1 MTTSIWKAK
10 ADNLKYPTL
19 EENIEVDVAI
29 VGGGITGITTAYLL
43 ANTGIKVAV
52 LESMEIGGGTTAGST
67 GNLYTMVDNRLH
79 HIQAKFDK
87 DTARTVAQSRTA
99 AVDLIEELIQKHK
112 LDCSFKRQPWILYT
126 ETGEEKKILQKTKKT
141 LQDFGLE
148 VEELQSLPL
157 PFPVHSAIKVENQAQ
172 FNPAA
177 FVAGLAQE
185 IDQNRCRIYE
195 NTPVHHIEKGS
206 LHTLLT
212 PNGKVTASKVVLAT
226 HSPKGVYALHTAIY
240 PHREYALAVKLKSGE
255 YPEGIFWSTSST
267 THPSLR
273 SYDTADGRFLIT
285 VGYHH
290 KVGQEDPEK
299 DYFGDL
305 EKNLRKNYD
314 VEEVVYK
321 WSAQHYKPADGLPY
335 IGESSD
341 DNIYIATGFST
352 DGLTYGVVS
361 AMIFRDLLTGK
372 ENKWAETYKAK
383 RFTPLKSAKPFIKEN
398 LNVLKEYL
406 KDIPGKADA
415 EMFSDV
421 RKGEGKIVEMK
432 DEKWAV
438 HRDEDGKLCVA
449 SAVCTHMDCIVN
461 WNNEEKTWDCPC
473 HGSRFKPTGEVI
485 EGPAFSPLDK
495 RQINPEK

>member
-10 ADNLKYPTL
+10 ASNNHYPPL
-19 EENIEVDVAI
+19 QGQLEVDIAI
-29 VGGGITGITTAYLL
+29 VGGGITGITSAYLL
-43 ANTGIKVAV
+43 AKSGVRVAV
-52 LESMEIGGGTTAGST
+52 LESMQVGGGTTAGST

-87 DTARTVAQSRTA
+87 QTARTVAESRTA
-99 AVDLIEELIQKHK
+99 AVDFIEQLT
-112 LDCSFKRQPWILYT
+112 LDYDIECSFKRQPWILYT
-126 ETGEEKKILQKTKKT
+126 ESGEEKKIIQKTKEA
-141 LQDFGLE
+141 LRDFGLE

-157 PFPVHSAIKVENQAQ
+157 PFQIDSAIKVENQAQ

-177 FVAGLAQE
+177 FVSGLAQNIE
-185 IDQNRCRIYE
+185 KDRCKIFE

-206 LHTLLT
+206 PHILHT
-212 PNGKVTASKVVLAT
+212 PNGKVTAGKVILAT
-226 HSPKGVYALHTAIY
+226 HSPKGVYALHSKLF
-240 PHREYALAVKLKSGE
+240 PHREYALAAKLKSGE
-255 YPEGIFWSTSST
+255 YPEGIFWSTDSK

-273 SYDTADGRFLIT
+273 SYDTADGKYLIT

-290 KVGQEDPEK
+290 KVGQEDPQK

-305 EKNLRKNYD
+305 EKNLRRIYD

-341 DNIYIATGFST
+341 DNIYVATGFST

-361 AMIFRDLLTGK
+361 AMIFKDLLTGK
-372 ENKWAETYKAK
+372 ENKWAKTYDAK

-406 KDIPGKADA
+406 KDIPGKAEA
-415 EMFSDV
+415 GMFSEV
-421 RKGEGKIVEMK
+421 KKGEGKIIEMK

-438 HRDEDGKLCVA
+438 HRDEDGKLCAA

-473 HGSRFKPTGEVI
+473 HGSRFRPTGEVI

>member
-1 MTTSIWKAK
+1 MTESIWKAK
-10 ADNLKYPTL
+10 ASNPKYPTL
-19 EENIEVDVAI
+19 EKDIEVEVAI
-29 VGGGITGITTAYLL
+29 VGGGITGITSAYLI
-43 ANTGIKVAV
+43 AQKGIKVAV

-87 DTARTVAQSRTA
+87 KTAAKVSESRTA
-99 AVDLIEELIQKHK
+99 AVDLIEDIIRKYSIE
-112 LDCSFKRQPWILYT
+112 CSFKRQPWVLYT
-126 ETGEEKKILQKTKKT
+126 ETGEEKEILEKTKET
-141 LQDFGLE
+141 LLDLGLE
-148 VEELQSLPL
+148 VQEQNSLPL
-157 PFPVHSAIKVENQAQ
+157 PFPIHSAIKVENQAQ
-172 FNPAA
+172 FNPAE
-177 FVAGLAQE
+177 FVAGLAQN
-185 IDQNRCRIYE
+185 IDVQQCQIFE
-195 NTPVHHIEKGS
+195 NSPVYHIEKGS
-206 LHTLLT
+206 PHILHT
-212 PNGKVTASKVVLAT
+212 PSGKVKANKVILAT
-226 HSPKGVYALHTAIY
+226 HTPKGVYALQTALY
-240 PHREYALAVKLKSGE
+240 PHREYALAAKLKTGE
-255 YPEGIFWSTSST
+255 YPDGIFWSTESKA
-267 THPSLR
+267 HPSLR
-273 SYDTADGRFLIT
+273 SYETAEGKFLIT

-290 KVGQEDPEK
+290 KVGQEDPKK

-314 VEEVVYK
+314 VEEVMYK

-341 DNIYIATGFST
+341 DNIYLATGFST

-361 AMIFRDLLTGK
+361 AMIFRDLLSGAK
-372 ENKWAETYKAK
+372 NNWAEIYKAR

-406 KDIPGKADA
+406 KDIPGKADKEA
-415 EMFSDV
+415 FSDV
-421 RKGEGKIVEMK
+421 KKGEGKIVEMN

-438 HRDEDGKLCVA
+438 HRDQEGRLCAA

-495 RQINPEK
+495 RKINPEN

>member
-10 ADNLKYPTL
+10 ASNPEFPGL
-19 EENIEVDVAI
+19 EQDIEVDVAI

-43 ANTGIKVAV
+43 AKKGIQVAV
-52 LESMEIGGGTTAGST
+52 LESMEVGGGTTAGST

-79 HIQAKFDK
+79 HIQAKFDTE
-87 DTARTVAQSRTA
+87 TAKIVAESRTT
-99 AVDLIEELIQKHK
+99 AVNLIEQLAQEHLI
-112 LDCSFKRQPWILYT
+112 DCSFKRQPWILYS
-126 ETGEEKKILQKTKKT
+126 EAKEEKETIQKTKKI
-141 LQDFGLE
+141 LEAFGLT
-148 VEELQSLPL
+148 VEELQTLPL
-157 PFPVHSAIKVENQAQ
+157 PFPIDYAIKVENQAQ

-177 FVAGLAQE
+177 FVSGLAQKV
-185 IDQNRCRIYE
+185 DKNNCRIYE

-206 LHTLLT
+206 PHILLT
-212 PNGKVTASKVVLAT
+212 PNGKIKAPKVVMAT
-226 HSPKGVYALHTAIY
+226 HSPKGVYSLHTALY
-240 PHREYALAVKLKSGE
+240 PHREYALAAKLKSGE
-255 YPEGIFWSTSST
+255 YPEGIFWSTDSK
-267 THPSLR
+267 THASLR
-273 SYDTADGRFLIT
+273 SYKTAEGTFLIT

-290 KVGQEDPEK
+290 KVGQEDPDK

-305 EKNLRKNYD
+305 EKNLKRNYD
-314 VEEVVYK
+314 VESVDYR

-335 IGESSD
+335 IGESTD
-341 DNIYIATGFST
+341 DNIFVATGFST

-372 ENKWAETYKAK
+372 ENEWAHIYRAK
-383 RFTPLKSAKPFIKEN
+383 RFTPVKSAKSFIKEN
-398 LNVLKEYL
+398 LNVLGEYL

-415 EMFSDV
+415 KMFSEV
-421 RKGEGKIVEMK
+421 KVGEGKIVEMNN
-432 DEKWAV
+432 EKWAV
-438 HRDEDGKLCVA
+438 HRNEKGTLFAA

>member
-10 ADNLKYPTL
+10 ASNPRFASLNEDK
-19 EENIEVDVAI
+19 EVDVAI

-43 ANTGIKVAV
+43 AQAGVQVAV
-52 LESMEIGGGTTAGST
+52 LESMEVGGGTTAGST

-79 HIQAKFDK
+79 HIQAKFDEG
-87 DTARTVAQSRTA
+87 TARTVAESRAA
-99 AVDLIEELIQKHK
+99 AVDLIEQLSREHHI
-112 LDCSFKRQPWILYT
+112 DCSFKRQPWVLYS
-126 ETGEEKKILQKTKKT
+126 ETGKEKETIQKTKMT

-157 PFPVHSAIKVENQAQ
+157 PFPIDSAIKVENQAQ

-177 FVAGLAQE
+177 FVSGLAQN
-185 IDQNRCRIYE
+185 IDKDRCRIYE
-195 NTPVHHIEKGS
+195 NTPVHHIEKGAPHI
-206 LHTLLT
+206 LHT
-212 PNGKVTASKVVLAT
+212 PNGKVRASKIILAT
-226 HSPKGVYALHTAIY
+226 HSPKGVYGLHTAIF

-255 YPEGIFWSTSST
+255 YPEGIFWSTDSK

-273 SYDTADGRFLIT
+273 SYETAEGKFLIT

-290 KVGQEDPEK
+290 KVGQEEPNK

-305 EKNLRKNYD
+305 EKNLRRNYD
-314 VEEVVYK
+314 VEEVVYR

-335 IGESSD
+335 IGESTD
-341 DNIYIATGFST
+341 DNIFVATGFST

-361 AMIFRDLLTGK
+361 AMIFRDLLAGT
-372 ENKWAETYKAK
+372 ENKWADTYKAK

-406 KDIPGKADA
+406 KDVPGNADA
-415 EMFSDV
+415 KMFSDV
-421 RKGEGKIVEMK
+421 KKGEGKIVEMK
-432 DEKWAV
+432 NEKWAV
-438 HRDEDGKLCVA
+438 HRTQEGTLCAA

-485 EGPAFSPLDK
+485 EGPALSPLDK